1 MDDTET
7 YFPMIDAARYD
18 QKSALLKR
26 LNADPRTQIVRI
38 LFLPLFML
46 ISSGSLASD
55 LPEGKGKDVVADTCT
70 ECHSLR
76 RIKAQRLD
84 EEGWKNILREMT
96 ENGAS
101 IEQDDRAT
109 IVEYLTRNFGPDA
122 KVNVNTA
129 DADEIGAV
137 LHLTPAEAKAIVSY
151 RKANGAFRDLD
162 TLEKASGAADKI
174 EAKKALVEF

>member
-1 MDDTET
+1 MDRRSR
-7 YFPMIDAARYD
+7 M
-18 QKSALLKR
+18 
-26 LNADPRTQIVRI
+26 VRI
-38 LFLPLFML
+38 LLLALLML
-46 ISSGSLASD
+46 ISSGGIASD

-70 ECHSLR
+70 GCHSLR

-109 IVEYLTRNFGPDA
+109 ILEYLTRNFGPDA

-129 DADEIGAV
+129 DADEIGDV
-137 LHLTPAEAKAIVSY
+137 LHLAPAEAKAIVSY
-151 RKANGAFRDLD
+151 RKANGDFKDLD
-162 TLEKASGAADKI
+162 TVEKASGAADKI
-174 EAKKALVEF
+174 EAKKSLVEF

>member
-1 MDDTET
+1 
-7 YFPMIDAARYD
+7 MIDAARYD
-18 QKSALLKR
+18 QKCALSKR
-26 LNADPRTQIVRI
+26 LNEMDPRPQTVCI
-38 LFLPLFML
+38 LLLPLFLL
-46 ISSGSLASD
+46 ISSGGVASE
-55 LPEGKGKDVVADTCT
+55 LPEGKGKDVVADTCS

-76 RIKAQRLD
+76 RIEAQRLN

-109 IVEYLTRNFGPDA
+109 IIEYLTRNFGPDA

-129 DADEIGAV
+129 DADEIGSV
-137 LHLTPAEAKAIVSY
+137 LHLAPEEAKAIVSY
-151 RKANGAFRDLD
+151 RKANGAFKDVE

>member
-1 MDDTET
+1 
-7 YFPMIDAARYD
+7 MIDAARYD
-18 QKSALLKR
+18 QKSALPKR
-26 LNADPRTQIVRI
+26 LNEMDPRSQMVRI

-46 ISSGSLASD
+46 ISSGSFASD
-55 LPEGKGKDVVADTCT
+55 LPAGKGKDVVADTCT
-70 ECHSLR
+70 ACHSLS

-137 LHLTPAEAKAIVSY
+137 LHLAPAEEKAIVSY
-151 RKANGAFRDLD
+151 RKANGAFKDLD
-162 TLEKASGAADKI
+162 TLEKASGAPEKI

>member
-1 MDDTET
+1 M
-7 YFPMIDAARYD
+7 
-18 QKSALLKR
+18 
-26 LNADPRTQIVRI
+26 DPRSQMVCI

-46 ISSGSLASD
+46 IFSGGLASD

-70 ECHSLR
+70 ECHSVR
-76 RIKAQRLD
+76 RIEAQRLD

-129 DADEIGAV
+129 DTDEIGAV
-137 LHLTPAEAKAIVSY
+137 LHLAPAEAQAIVSY
-151 RKANGAFRDLD
+151 RKANGAFKDLD

>member
-1 MDDTET
+1 M
-7 YFPMIDAARYD
+7 
-18 QKSALLKR
+18 
-26 LNADPRTQIVRI
+26 VRI
-38 LFLPLFML
+38 LFLPLLIL
-46 ISSGSLASD
+46 ISSGGFASD

-96 ENGAS
+96 ENGAA
-101 IEQDDRAT
+101 IEPDDRAT
-109 IVEYLTRNFGPDA
+109 ILGYLTKNFGPDA

-137 LHLTPAEAKAIVSY
+137 LQLTLRRQRPS
-151 RKANGAFRDLD
+151 
-162 TLEKASGAADKI
+162 
-174 EAKKALVEF
+174 

>member
-1 MDDTET
+1 MVC
-7 YFPMIDAARYD
+7 M
-18 QKSALLKR
+18 
-26 LNADPRTQIVRI
+26 
-38 LFLPLFML
+38 LFLPLVLL
-46 ISSGSLASD
+46 ISSGGAASE
-55 LPEGKGKDVVADTCT
+55 LPEGKGKDVVADTCS
-70 ECHSLR
+70 ECHSLG
-76 RIKAQRLD
+76 RIRAQRLD

-109 IVEYLTRNFGPDA
+109 IIEYLSRNFGPDA

-129 DADEIGAV
+129 DDDEIGGV

-151 RKANGAFRDLD
+151 RKENGAFKDLD

>member
-1 MDDTET
+1 MT
-7 YFPMIDAARYD
+7 DAGRYD
-18 QKSALLKR
+18 QEGALSKP
-26 LNADPRTQIVRI
+26 LNEMDLRSQMVCL

-46 ISSGSLASD
+46 ISSGGVASD

-76 RIKAQRLD
+76 RIEAQRLD

-101 IEQDDRAT
+101 IEPDDRAT
-109 IVEYLTRNFGPDA
+109 IIEYLARNFGPDA

-137 LHLTPAEAKAIVSY
+137 LHFTPAEATAIVSY
-151 RKANGAFRDLD
+151 RKANGEFKDLD
-162 TLEKASGAADKI
+162 TLEKASGAADKV

>member
-1 MDDTET
+1 M
-7 YFPMIDAARYD
+7 
-18 QKSALLKR
+18 
-26 LNADPRTQIVRI
+26 DPRSQMVRN
-38 LFLPLFML
+38 LFLPLLML
-46 ISSGSLASD
+46 ISSAGFASD

-76 RIKAQRLD
+76 RVKAQRLD

-101 IEQDDRAT
+101 IEPDDRAV

-129 DADEIGAV
+129 DAEEIGGV

-151 RKANGAFRDLD
+151 RKANGAFKDLD
-162 TLEKASGAADKI
+162 TVEKASGAADKI
-174 EAKKALVEF
+174 EARKMLVEF

>member
-1 MDDTET
+1 M
-7 YFPMIDAARYD
+7 
-18 QKSALLKR
+18 
-26 LNADPRTQIVRI
+26 DPRSQMVRI
-38 LFLPLFML
+38 LLALFML
-46 ISSGSLASD
+46 ISSASVASD
-55 LPEGKGKDVVADTCT
+55 LPEGKGKDAVEDSCT

-84 EEGWKNILREMT
+84 EEGWKNILHEMT
-96 ENGAS
+96 ENGAA
-101 IEQDDRAT
+101 IDQDDRAT
-109 IVEYLTRNFGPDA
+109 IVEYLTKNFGPDA
-122 KVNVNTA
+122 KVKVNTA

-151 RKANGAFRDLD
+151 REANGAFKDLD

>member
-1 MDDTET
+1 M
-7 YFPMIDAARYD
+7 
-18 QKSALLKR
+18 
-26 LNADPRTQIVRI
+26 DPRLQIVRI
-38 LFLPLFML
+38 LFLPLFLL
-46 ISSGSLASD
+46 ISSGGVASD

-101 IEQDDRAT
+101 IEQGDRAT
-109 IVEYLTRNFGPDA
+109 IIEYLTRYFGPDA

-129 DADEIGAV
+129 DADEIGGV

-151 RKANGAFRDLD
+151 RKANGAFKDLD
-162 TLEKASGAADKI
+162 TLEKASGVADKI
-174 EAKKALVEF
+174 EAKKALVDF

>member
-1 MDDTET
+1 MDRRSR
-7 YFPMIDAARYD
+7 M
-18 QKSALLKR
+18 
-26 LNADPRTQIVRI
+26 VRI
-38 LFLPLFML
+38 LLLALLML
-46 ISSGSLASD
+46 ISSGGIASD

-70 ECHSLR
+70 ACHSLG

-109 IVEYLTRNFGPDA
+109 ILEYLTRNFGPDA

-129 DADEIGAV
+129 DADEIGDV
-137 LHLTPAEAKAIVSY
+137 LHLAPAEAKAIVSY
-151 RKANGAFRDLD
+151 RKANGDFKDLD
-162 TLEKASGAADKI
+162 TVEKASGAADKI
-174 EAKKALVEF
+174 EAKKSLVEF

>member
-1 MDDTET
+1 M
-7 YFPMIDAARYD
+7 
-18 QKSALLKR
+18 
-26 LNADPRTQIVRI
+26 VRI
-38 LFLPLFML
+38 LSLSLFML
-46 ISSGSLASD
+46 ISSGSFASD

-84 EEGWKNILREMT
+84 EEGWKNILREMI

-109 IVEYLTRNFGPDA
+109 IIEYLTKNFGPDA

-129 DADEIGAV
+129 DTDEIGAV
-137 LHLTPAEAKAIVSY
+137 LHLAPAEAQAIVSY
-151 RKANGAFRDLD
+151 RKANGAFKDLD
-162 TLEKASGAADKI
+162 AVEKASGAADKI
-174 EAKKALVEF
+174 EARKMLVEF

>member
-1 MDDTET
+1 M
-7 YFPMIDAARYD
+7 
-18 QKSALLKR
+18 
-26 LNADPRTQIVRI
+26 DPRLPMVCI

-46 ISSGSLASD
+46 IFSGGASD
-55 LPEGKGKDVVADTCT
+55 LPEGKGKDVVTDTCT
-70 ECHSLR
+70 ECHSVR
-76 RIKAQRLD
+76 RIEAQRLD

-109 IVEYLTRNFGPDA
+109 IVEYLTKNFSPDA

-137 LHLTPAEAKAIVSY
+137 LHLAPAEAQAIVSY
-151 RKANGAFRDLD
+151 RKANGVFKDLD

-174 EAKKALVEF
+174 EAKKTLVEF

>member
-1 MDDTET
+1 
-7 YFPMIDAARYD
+7 MIREAP
-18 QKSALLKR
+18 SKR
-26 LNADPRTQIVRI
+26 LKEMDPRSQMVCF
-38 LFLPLFML
+38 LFLPLFVL
-46 ISSGSLASD
+46 ISSAGVASD
-55 LPEGKGKDVVADTCT
+55 LPEGKGKDVVADTCS
-70 ECHSLR
+70 ECHSVR
-76 RIKAQRLD
+76 RIEAQRLD

-109 IVEYLTRNFGPDA
+109 IVEYLTRYFGPDA

-137 LHLTPAEAKAIVSY
+137 LHLAPAEANAIVSY
-151 RKANGAFRDLD
+151 RKANGAFKDLD